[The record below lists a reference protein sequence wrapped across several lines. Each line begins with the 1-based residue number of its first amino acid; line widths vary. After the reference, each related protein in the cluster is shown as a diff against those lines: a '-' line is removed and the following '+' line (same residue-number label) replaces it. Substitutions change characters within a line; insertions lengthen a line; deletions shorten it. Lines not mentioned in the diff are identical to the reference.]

1 MKTRIETLKKA
12 RANFLKVIGD
22 LTIEQL
28 NEIPAGFNNN
38 VIWNLGHLLAS
49 QQGLCYVRAGLKMTI
64 DEQYFLTYKPETKP
78 NGFVESTEVDKMKE
92 LFSSAI
98 EQFELDYNKNIF
110 TSYTPWTNRYGIEI
124 TNIDDAISFVLFH
137 EGLHLGY
144 IMALKRLLK
153 NGN

>member
-1 MKTRIETLKKA
+1 METRIETLKKT
-12 RANFLKVIGD
+12 RANFIKVIGD

-64 DEQYFLTYKPETKP
+64 DEQYFLIYKPETKP
-78 NGFVESTEVDKMKE
+78 NGFVESTEVDKIKE

-110 TSYTPWTNRYGIEI
+110 TSYKPWTNRYGIDI
-124 TNIDDAISFVLFH
+124 TNIDDAITFILFH
-137 EGLHLGY
+137 EGIHSGY
-144 IMALKRLLK
+144 VMALKRCLK
-153 NGN
+153 N